1 MNKLTEA
8 ELQFIT
14 DMGMH
19 TQGYGFSRIAG
30 QIIAALIISD
40 APLNTADLMSL
51 LEISKGSVSTNI
63 RFLEMLQLVERRAL
77 PGKRLNYFVMRTNPY
92 DSLLELK
99 IKQHEEAKKIITE
112 AKASIK
118 NSKAQEKI
126 TELERFNTLYD
137 ESVKK
142 LLLELKSER

>member
-1 MNKLTEA
+1 
-8 ELQFIT
+8 
-14 DMGMH
+14 
-19 TQGYGFSRIAG
+19 
-30 QIIAALIISD
+30 
-40 APLNTADLMSL
+40 
-51 LEISKGSVSTNI
+51 
-63 RFLEMLQLVERRAL
+63 
-77 PGKRLNYFVMRTNPY
+77 MRTNPY

>member
-19 TQGYGFSRIAG
+19 TQGYGLSRIAG

-63 RFLEMLQLVERRAL
+63 RFLEMK
-77 PGKRLNYFVMRTNPY
+77 KRKR
-92 DSLLELK
+92 
-99 IKQHEEAKKIITE
+99 
-112 AKASIK
+112 
-118 NSKAQEKI
+118 
-126 TELERFNTLYD
+126 
-137 ESVKK
+137 
-142 LLLELKSER
+142 